1 MTRLGRFVLLPLLG
15 LFALALVAITVAQ
28 SDSGAVAEVRVWQ
41 KIDDPLNIHVSA
53 RATGGSWETLG
64 TIRIRL
70 DDGLSPDGRYRYGD
84 FTVPAAELIED
95 EDDGEEEAADGVI
108 SGRVYFGGGSVE
120 LPEGAVVTVRLLD
133 VSLAD
138 AASITLGEQVIAG
151 AGRLPLDFEIA
162 YDEGA
167 IDERNDYSLQATVRH
182 GGRLL

>member
-64 TIRIRL
+64 TIRLRL
-70 DDGLSPDGRYRYGD
+70 DDGLSPNGRYRYGD

-95 EDDGEEEAADGVI
+95 EE
-108 SGRVYFGGGSVE
+108 
-120 LPEGAVVTVRLLD
+120 
-133 VSLAD
+133 
-138 AASITLGEQVIAG
+138 
-151 AGRLPLDFEIA
+151 
-162 YDEGA
+162 
-167 IDERNDYSLQATVRH
+167 DERRWPRTV
-182 GGRLL
+182 